1 MELLNKICL
10 FGARHCFY
18 TQSAA
23 AGAAYCYAAVL
34 AYTLSVS
41 IQRGRLGE
49 HGHATHL
56 LPVKRMRWFPTFLS
70 FAYFSRIAWL
80 VLSNMHMFQW
90 VEGSAPDFRYEH
102 MVFVTPLLPTDIDI
116 YVLGVTSFGKL
127 ATLLYFS
134 AFTLLLRFW
143 EDVRAQ
149 AWRAEKPLARVA
161 ANQSVIAEYTRG
173 AGAQRSGRSRKL
185 FLVANVWIYLVEC
198 ALLVLKT
205 LFPGEKMVL
214 FEMEYG
220 FVALCFFLLAVML
233 ARCAL
238 QLRAVLLKI
247 EFSSLAAT
255 IASRLSLIGAVSSL
269 LFFYR
274 SLLLLFSM
282 PAIDVFDPHVANPWL
297 FYAIPELIPGAL
309 VIYMMNV
316 KRQQLPAPPA
326 WGISKADEQTPL
338 LHELRRLPND
348 LPQFHGQE
356 LHI

>member
-41 IQRGRLGE
+41 IQRSRLGE

-90 VEGSAPDFRYEH
+90 VEGSAPDYKYEH

-143 EDVRAQ
+143 EDVRVQ
-149 AWRAEKPLARVA
+149 ARRAEQPLARVA

-173 AGAQRSGRSRKL
+173 AGAQRVGRSRKL

-214 FEMEYG
+214 FQMEYG

-233 ARCAL
+233 ARS
-238 QLRAVLLKI
+238 I
-247 EFSSLAAT
+247 E
-255 IASRLSLIGAVSSL
+255 
-269 LFFYR
+269 
-274 SLLLLFSM
+274 
-282 PAIDVFDPHVANPWL
+282 VFDPHVSNPWL
-297 FYAIPELIPGAL
+297 FYAIPELVPGAL

-316 KRQQLPAPPA
+316 KRQHQAAPPS
-326 WGISKADEQTPL
+326 WGITKARADEQTPL
-338 LHELRRLPND
+338 LQELRRLSND
-348 LPQFHGQE
+348 LPHFRGQE